1 MRILR
6 WLIALAAN
14 YASGLDIFGSEIDSV
29 DPAPVPAGNEPRGP
43 AKATSDI
50 KNMHI
55 GRDTELIDEMFGCLA
70 AAGMKLVYGPEIID
84 GHRID
89 RLANDVDTFLSESNR
104 KQIDHRLLIATTDRI
119 GAPRCQT
126 GQVDNQQCALR
137 GSRRRRTA
145 GRWDRCV
152 RGQASR
158 STQIGKRRQTIR
170 FPG

>member
-50 KNMHI
+50 KNMQI

-89 RLANDVDTFLSESNR
+89 RLAERLDPAADRGNQIAMRVVRGDVLLSGHWTS
-104 KQIDHRLLIATTDRI
+104 RI
-119 GAPRCQT
+119 GELLKHKIHCTLIRQLYA
-126 GQVDNQQCALR
+126 VYAA
-137 GSRRRRTA
+137 RR
-145 GRWDRCV
+145 DRLSPFE
-152 RGQASR
+152 RERPAHEAR
-158 STQIGKRRQTIR
+158 AKR
-170 FPG
+170 